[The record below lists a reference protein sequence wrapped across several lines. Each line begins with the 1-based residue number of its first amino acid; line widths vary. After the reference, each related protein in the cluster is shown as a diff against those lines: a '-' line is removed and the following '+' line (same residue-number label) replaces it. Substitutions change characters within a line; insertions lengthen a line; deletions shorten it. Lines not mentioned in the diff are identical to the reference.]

1 MLGRVA
7 FGLVYLLRRLL
18 ARRFNRRHFCVLKY
32 GMVLH
37 PLYFFHLAAPSL
49 IVLPLLLLR
58 LNLSL
63 PLTLLLFQR
72 ILFISHLFVVE
83 HLTLVYLFKL
93 SLLGFES
100 RFLAETY
107 HGLEPTSFVLDII
120 LISLF
125 LYFTQLASHHIVN
138 TNLHREAVKYLALK
152 LSDFRSKI

>member
-1 MLGRVA
+1 M
-7 FGLVYLLRRLL
+7 
-18 ARRFNRRHFCVLKY
+18 
-32 GMVLH
+32 
-37 PLYFFHLAAPSL
+37 
-49 IVLPLLLLR
+49 I
-58 LNLSL
+58 
-63 PLTLLLFQR
+63 
-72 ILFISHLFVVE
+72 FVVK
-83 HLTLVYLFKL
+83 HFTLVYLFKL

-107 HGLEPTSFVLDII
+107 HGLKPTSFVLDII